1 MKYPLVVAVSLL
13 SLWACG
19 DEPAPPAP
27 TSTPPPPAAPTVQ
40 ALRITGPSTLV
51 DGQTAQL
58 SAATALSDGTIAT
71 VSPSSVHWHSSNAVV
86 ATISTT
92 GVLQARQA
100 GLVDVRGT
108 YGQWT
113 SGAVTV
119 KVTRDPCWCSPD
131 GDPAPSDCYCDP
143 TPW

>member
-1 MKYPLVVAVSLL
+1 MKPSLVVAVSLL

-19 DEPAPPAP
+19 GEPSPPAP

-40 ALRITGPSTLV
+40 ALRITGPSTLE

-58 SAATALSDGTIAT
+58 AAATALSDGTIAT
-71 VSPSSVHWHSSNAVV
+71 VSTSSVQWHSSNAVV

-92 GVLQARQA
+92 GALQARQA
-100 GLVDVRGT
+100 GVVDIRGT

-113 SGAVTV
+113 SDAVTV
-119 KVTRDPCWCSPD
+119 TVTRDPCWCG
-131 GDPAPSDCYCDP
+131 GDPVSGCYCDP
-143 TPW
+143 SPW

>member
-1 MKYPLVVAVSLL
+1 MKHPLVVAVSLL

-19 DEPAPPAP
+19 DEPSP
-27 TSTPPPPAAPTVQ
+27 TSPTSPPPPPAAPTVQ
-40 ALRITGPSTLV
+40 ALRITGPSTLE

-71 VSPSSVHWHSSNAVV
+71 VSTSSVQWRSSNAVV

-100 GLVDVRGT
+100 GVVDVRGT

-113 SGAVTV
+113 SDAVTV
-119 KVTRDPCWCSPD
+119 TVTRDPCWCSPNS
-131 GDPAPSDCYCDP
+131 GDPSGCYCDP

>member
-19 DEPAPPAP
+19 DEPAPPSP

-92 GVLQARQA
+92 CCKRGKLALWMSAARTGNGHQAR
-100 GLVDVRGT
+100 
-108 YGQWT
+108 
-113 SGAVTV
+113 
-119 KVTRDPCWCSPD
+119 
-131 GDPAPSDCYCDP
+131 
-143 TPW
+143 